1 MDYPAP
7 WVEIKNGKL
16 DLSNAY
22 ATGIGEFDKFAVKYA
37 YAQFAPGAERGGG
50 AREDRRGRRR
60 ARACST
66 SHDSDARPLGSAH
79 PLGQPVGQRRRM
91 PSRR

>member
-22 ATGIGEFDKFAVKYA
+22 AVGIGEYDKFSVKFA
-37 YAQFAPGAERGGG
+37 YAEFAQLTPT
-50 AREDRRGRRR
+50 RRR
-60 ARACST
+60 N
-66 SHDSDARPLGSAH
+66 L
-79 PLGQPVGQRRRM
+79 RR
-91 PSRR
+91 SFRRESPTE